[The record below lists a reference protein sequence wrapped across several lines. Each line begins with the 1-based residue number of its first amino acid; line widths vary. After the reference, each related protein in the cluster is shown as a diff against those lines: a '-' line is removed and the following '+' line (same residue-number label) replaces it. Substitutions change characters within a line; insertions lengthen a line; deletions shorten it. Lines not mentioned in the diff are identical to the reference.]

1 MSEQIRKLKD
11 ISKTVKD
18 WAYSKIN
25 NQRKNILIYK
35 RKGRKV
41 TAFCTACGRHI
52 EGINRIDSYEDTLRT
67 VMMPIHNTSSTC
79 PICKAEGLWKAEGRC
94 RDSYKT
100 WIEYLV
106 GQRLGDDF
114 VFRTFSCEVTVRKN
128 VINEIEHNE
137 TGRVYLSKGK
147 KAEKW
152 YHVWSYFEQGLV
164 WSKSVGGA
172 YYGGINIRWDY
183 IYPGTFKALA
193 KTPMFKYAQP
203 TSRNP
208 VYYYSA
214 FARYPDME
222 MVQKLGMS
230 KLQSALLCQY
240 GANIN
245 PKGKTIWDRLRIN
258 KDRMKDLKEHQ
269 GDLEYL
275 HIYQQERKEGHRLS
289 NDEIEREVWLKQFGV
304 KDRNILRTAIQH
316 ASFERFMNYREKQ
329 IEKMGRAEWYF
340 NSHYLD
346 YIRMRMEAGY
356 DLNDDVILFP
366 KDLKRRHDELVE
378 QARLAAEKE
387 KRQQLAIQWAKIEQK
402 YPKLYKKFY
411 YANGD
416 FLIRPAKNALEIADE
431 GRELHHCVGTGSHY
445 YEKHCKGESFILFLR
460 RAEAPEI
467 PFATIEISGNRI
479 LQWYEAYD
487 EKPDEEILQPWL
499 DKYTKQLA
507 TRSKKKS
514 A

>member
-1 MSEQIRKLKD
+1 
-11 ISKTVKD
+11 
-18 WAYSKIN
+18 
-25 NQRKNILIYK
+25 
-35 RKGRKV
+35 
-41 TAFCTACGRHI
+41 
-52 EGINRIDSYEDTLRT
+52 
-67 VMMPIHNTSSTC
+67 
-79 PICKAEGLWKAEGRC
+79 
-94 RDSYKT
+94 
-100 WIEYLV
+100 
-106 GQRLGDDF
+106 
-114 VFRTFSCEVTVRKN
+114 
-128 VINEIEHNE
+128 
-137 TGRVYLSKGK
+137 
-147 KAEKW
+147 
-152 YHVWSYFEQGLV
+152 
-164 WSKSVGGA
+164 
-172 YYGGINIRWDY
+172 
-183 IYPGTFKALA
+183 
-193 KTPMFKYAQP
+193 
-203 TSRNP
+203 
-208 VYYYSA
+208 
-214 FARYPDME
+214 
-222 MVQKLGMS
+222 
-230 KLQSALLCQY
+230 
-240 GANIN
+240 
-245 PKGKTIWDRLRIN
+245 
-258 KDRMKDLKEHQ
+258 MKDLKEHQ

-289 NDEIEREVWLKQFGV
+289 NDEIDREVYIKRLCPR
-304 KDRNILRTAIQH
+304 DRNIMRTAIQH
-316 ASFERFMNYREKQ
+316 ASFERFKNYKEKQ
-329 IEKMGRAEWYF
+329 KKSVYNFDGIYI
-340 NSHYLD
+340 D
-346 YIRMRMEAGY
+346 YIRMRMENGY

-402 YPKLYKKFY
+402 YPKLYKKFF

>member
-1 MSEQIRKLKD
+1 
-11 ISKTVKD
+11 
-18 WAYSKIN
+18 
-25 NQRKNILIYK
+25 
-35 RKGRKV
+35 
-41 TAFCTACGRHI
+41 
-52 EGINRIDSYEDTLRT
+52 
-67 VMMPIHNTSSTC
+67 
-79 PICKAEGLWKAEGRC
+79 
-94 RDSYKT
+94 
-100 WIEYLV
+100 
-106 GQRLGDDF
+106 
-114 VFRTFSCEVTVRKN
+114 
-128 VINEIEHNE
+128 
-137 TGRVYLSKGK
+137 
-147 KAEKW
+147 
-152 YHVWSYFEQGLV
+152 
-164 WSKSVGGA
+164 
-172 YYGGINIRWDY
+172 
-183 IYPGTFKALA
+183 
-193 KTPMFKYAQP
+193 
-203 TSRNP
+203 
-208 VYYYSA
+208 
-214 FARYPDME
+214 ME

-289 NDEIEREVWLKQFGV
+289 NDEIDREVWLKQFGV

-402 YPKLYKKFY
+402 YPKLYKKFF